1 MMIRDKFTQL
11 FEEMEGNIVYDFAL
25 LDYFNEIL
33 LKEKSSIPRL
43 FRYSSADYYNIRA
56 LETETLFLS
65 PIGNMNDIFEG
76 LSCEIDD
83 AVIDKIEDLQD
94 IAYLKSFSE
103 EKNNLLMWAH
113 YAKDYSGMCVEYD
126 FSKLSKDV
134 LCHLYP
140 IYYSKTRSTNRKLD
154 KAIEEHI
161 DLKRMNDDNCY
172 PNDCDFI
179 KDILSLFLTK
189 SDAWS
194 YEKEWRII
202 ATHSQIYNTAEDMGD
217 DQALLYAINTQNISV
232 KSCIKSIYLGAR
244 MKKNIKEHI
253 KEICRDKLNNI
264 PVYSTRLSKNKYELD
279 FILEGE

>member
-1 MMIRDKFTQL
+1 MMIKDKFTQL
-11 FEEMEGNIVYDFAL
+11 FEETEGNIVYDLDL
-25 LDYFNEIL
+25 LDYSNEFL
-33 LKEKSSIPRL
+33 LKEKNSIPRL
-43 FRYSSADYYNIRA
+43 FRYSLADYYNIRA

-65 PIGNMNDIFEG
+65 PIGNMNDVFEG

-83 AVIDKIEDLQD
+83 IVIDKLEDLQD

-113 YAKDYSGMCVEYD
+113 YAKDYTGMCVEYD
-126 FSKLSKDV
+126 LSKLSEDI

-140 IYYSKTRSTNRKLD
+140 IYYSKTRSTNRNLD
-154 KAIEEHI
+154 RAIEEHI
-161 DLKRMNDDNCY
+161 DLKRMNNDNCY

-217 DQALLYAINTQNISV
+217 DQTSLYAINSQNISV
-232 KSCIKSIYLGAR
+232 KSCIKGVYLGAR

-253 KEICRDKLNNI
+253 KEICRNKLNNT
-264 PVYSTRLSKNKYELD
+264 PVYSTKLSKNKYELD
-279 FILEGE
+279 FIPEGE